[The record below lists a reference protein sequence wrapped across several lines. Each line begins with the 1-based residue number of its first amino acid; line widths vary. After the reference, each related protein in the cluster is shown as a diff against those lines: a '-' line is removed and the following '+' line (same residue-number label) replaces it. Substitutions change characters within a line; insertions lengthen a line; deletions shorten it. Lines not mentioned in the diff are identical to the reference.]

1 MGQVFE
7 VCLHDNCDVSL
18 SGNWL
23 RRAAKVYVT
32 CHTKKDL
39 GLSGDVSLFLLAG
52 LGCAAKYYVVKT
64 LWIWIQILSW
74 MRRLDCNR
82 NDQANYVSNS

>member
-7 VCLHDNCDVSL
+7 ACLHDNCDVSL

-32 CHTKKDL
+32 CHRKKDL
-39 GLSGDVSLFLLAG
+39 GLSGDVSLFLLVG
-52 LGCAAKYYVVKT
+52 LGCAAKHYVVKDVMDLNT
-64 LWIWIQILSW
+64 DSI
-74 MRRLDCNR
+74 MDAEARLQPERLGELCK
-82 NDQANYVSNS
+82 